1 MALEAQVVAAVWA
14 KSRIG
19 PVKKRIS
26 PYWFHRGRLLGLLG
40 QTEWCADRLGSSAG
54 PEILWGCA
62 GQLLFAACPGPSWL
76 FLTPGLREIWKGWG
90 ISRSWDC
97 SPVLVIR
104 LPSCLSSCSRIAG
117 LSPKGA
123 CEASWLSCLLLLL
136 KHHCI
141 PRLVFYKH
149 FIYKVYPVW

>member
-1 MALEAQVVAAVWA
+1 MALGAQVVAAVWA
-14 KSRIG
+14 KSRIE
-19 PVKKRIS
+19 PVKKKDFSLLIS
-26 PYWFHRGRLLGLLG
+26 PWRLLGLLG

-76 FLTPGLREIWKGWG
+76 FLTPGLREGEIWKGWG

-123 CEASWLSCLLLLL
+123 LWGLLAFTFLLLLL

-141 PRLVFYKH
+141 PRLVFL
-149 FIYKVYPVW
+149 